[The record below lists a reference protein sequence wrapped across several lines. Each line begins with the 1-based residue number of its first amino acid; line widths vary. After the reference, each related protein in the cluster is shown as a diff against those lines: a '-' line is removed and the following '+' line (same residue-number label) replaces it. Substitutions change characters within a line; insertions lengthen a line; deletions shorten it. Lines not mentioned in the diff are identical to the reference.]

1 MYILVIFILSVL
13 LFILLLVPTCIVIYI
28 FLHFVVLII
37 CNTCLLFACLHV
49 EHDVTNASLYLCL
62 SIEEATEMAA
72 KYLHNKKCVFN
83 NFEKYR
89 TLLLQRLRRR
99 YIYIYIYI

>member
-1 MYILVIFILSVL
+1 M
-13 LFILLLVPTCIVIYI
+13 YI

-83 NFEKYR
+83 NLKKITHYYKNGFEED
-89 TLLLQRLRRR
+89 
-99 YIYIYIYI
+99 IYICMYMYI